1 MKVRKGV
8 VVNKILR
15 SVGLFSFFGLSLVL
29 LKFLGIILGAA
40 TIGSAVY
47 VIYAVRTYLNN
58 KGE

>member
-1 MKVRKGV
+1 M
-8 VVNKILR
+8 NKILR

-29 LKFLGIILGAA
+29 LKFLGFIIGAA

-47 VIYAVRTYLNN
+47 VIYTVRTYLNN